1 MVLKIVRICSRGL
14 PLLSGRALPLLRR
27 KEVRRVRRQGFG
39 ILTTTFLALA
49 FTPLAVFA
57 DETPTPPSSSTQETD
72 SQSPQRI
79 YWDDGLRFRFGRKAP
94 STEEGLAKPAGEEP
108 YWITGKVNAGLQV
121 DSDSYITSNG
131 LENVS
136 SGWEVRRFKLGV
148 GGEIYAIGRP
158 LYALNFELAGTK
170 PQWADTY
177 LLWQGL
183 PWIGSLKVGNFDPP
197 FSLEALISSRDVTFM
212 EQASPVAAFAP
223 GRRIGVAIGSPVWD
237 ESVTWSVGLFTAV
250 QTQDV
255 GDTTRDAGRIA
266 ARVTWLVC
274 RDAAARRWVHLG
286 LGVTAVAS
294 QDSLEYRS
302 RPESH
307 LAPYLLDTGTL
318 HAGGAE
324 LVGLEAA
331 WVEGP
336 FSLQSEVLHSF
347 VDQPGGSLLNFGG
360 AYVHASWFLTGEYR
374 PYDTTRG
381 IFGPV
386 TPRQDFSL
394 RGSGWGAFEVGTRL
408 SYLDLTSQSVRGGV
422 IHGLTGDLTWYLTRH
437 WKTKFEYGF
446 EAIRSG
452 SSNGNLQFFQLRFQV
467 DY

>member
-1 MVLKIVRICSRGL
+1 MAGW
-14 PLLSGRALPLLRR
+14 
-27 KEVRRVRRQGFG
+27 RQGSE
-39 ILTTTFLALA
+39 ILTAIFLALVV
-49 FTPLAVFA
+49 TSRAVFA
-57 DETPTPPSSSTQETD
+57 DDTPDPSSSSTQETD
-72 SQSPQRI
+72 SQSLRRI
-79 YWDDGLRFRFGRKAP
+79 YWDDGLRFRIGRKP
-94 STEEGLAKPAGEEP
+94 PVPEDGLTESVGEERF
-108 YWITGKVNAGLQV
+108 WITGKVNVGLQV
-121 DSDSYITSNG
+121 DSDNYVTSDG
-131 LENVS
+131 LEHVE

-148 GGEIYAIGRP
+148 AGEIHALGSP
-158 LYALNFELAGTK
+158 LYAMNFELAGTK

-223 GRRIGVAIGSPVWD
+223 GRRIGVAIGTPVWD

-266 ARVTWLVC
+266 GRVTWLVS

-286 LGVTAVAS
+286 LSVTAVAS

-307 LAPYLLDTGTL
+307 LAPYLVDTGTL
-318 HAGGAE
+318 RAGEAE
-324 LVGLEAA
+324 LVDLEAA

-347 VDQPGGSLLNFGG
+347 VDQPGASPLNFGG
-360 AYVHASWFLTGEYR
+360 AYVNASWFLTDECR
-374 PYDTTRG
+374 PYDATRG

-386 TPRQDFSL
+386 TPRQAFSL
-394 RGSGWGAFEVGTRL
+394 RGPGWGAFEFGTRL
-408 SYLDLTSQSVRGGV
+408 SYLDLTSQSVHGGV
-422 IHGLTGDLTWYLTRH
+422 IHGVTGDLTWYLNRH

-452 SSNGNLQFFQLRFQV
+452 ASNGNLQFFQLRFQV